1 MDFMMAILDYLLYG
15 IVATLKQLV
24 WVLGAPMVLALM
36 MQGVTHLVRTRSA
49 RLMGAKPFYYF
60 TAPGTVLHELSHALF
75 CVLFGH
81 RITAMKLFQ
90 AGDDGTLGYVEHS
103 WNPKSRYQKIGNF
116 FIGTGPIWIGSLA
129 IYLSAHLLL
138 SGPVFAPLQ
147 QIQLHDAAFSG
158 GSASLATFGLVGSA
172 LWDILRH
179 MLSWEHV
186 TRWQSYLFLYL
197 VFAVGSHV
205 TLSPPDLKGAWKGM
219 VALLVVLLLF
229 NWATLWIGDFALEF
243 SLVLARYATV
253 LTASMLLALVLVSL
267 LALLLLPVKRSR

>member
-1 MDFMMAILDYLLYG
+1 MDFLLTILNYLLYG

-36 MQGVTHLVRTRSA
+36 MQGVTHLVRTQSA

-75 CVLFGH
+75 CVLFRH

-90 AGDDGTLGYVEHS
+90 VGEDGTLGYVEHS
-103 WNPKSRYQKIGNF
+103 WNPKSTYQKIGNF

-129 IYLSAHLLL
+129 IYVSALLLL

-147 QIQLHDAAFSG
+147 QIQLHDGAFSS

-179 MLSWEHV
+179 MMSWEHV

-197 VFAVGSHV
+197 VFAIGSHV

-229 NWATLWIGDFALEF
+229 NWATLWIGDFALQF
-243 SLVLARYATV
+243 SAVLARYATV

-267 LALLLLPVKRSR
+267 LALLLLPTRRSR